1 MPDEK
6 LPPHDIDAEEAVIG
20 SLLLD
25 GESIFKVA
33 SFLRPQDFFREKN
46 TWLYDACLALWQRNE
61 AINQITVAQEVSR
74 KEKLEAI
81 GGPAYLIH
89 VLSVVPTS
97 LHLEHYAQIVHR
109 LSTMRQL
116 ISSAGQ
122 IAALGY
128 EAPPDIDDTLNRA
141 EDILFRLRHGQSS
154 RDFTHIKQ
162 VLDRYFEE
170 SVPSMDIQSGEP
182 LRQVLT
188 GFSRLDEFL
197 GGFQRSNLIILGAR
211 PAMGKTSLALS
222 IALNAAR
229 KKRVQTYG
237 NASLQGSG
245 GSQGATVA
253 IFSLEMARFE
263 LVQRFISSE
272 TGIDTK
278 RVRMRH
284 FTDEEESRIVEATG
298 NLAELNIYIDDSP
311 QLRPVE
317 MRSKARR
324 LHFEQPIDLIIVDY
338 LQLVQGSGRVEN
350 RVQEVSEI
358 TRYLKGLARE
368 LDVPL
373 LVVSQLSRA
382 VEWRASHR
390 PQLADLRESG
400 SIEQDA
406 DIVMFIHRDDYYYKT
421 EEEWFKDHA
430 DEPYPAGRA
439 DIIIAKHR
447 NGPIGEINLRFEP
460 KTAEFR
466 DYETAPASRY

>member
-1 MPDEK
+1 MPEEK
-6 LPPHDIDAEEAVIG
+6 LPPHDNDAEEAVVG

-25 GESIFKVA
+25 GESIYKVA

-46 TWLYDACLALWQRNE
+46 AWLYESCMALWQRNE
-61 AINQITVAQEVSR
+61 AINQITVAQEMSR

-81 GGPAYLIH
+81 GGASYLIH

-97 LHLEHYAQIVHR
+97 LHLEHYAQIVRR
-109 LSTMRQL
+109 LSIMRQI

-128 EAPPDIDDTLNRA
+128 EAPPDVDDTLNKA
-141 EDILFRLRHGQSS
+141 EDILFRLRHGQSP

-162 VLDRYFEE
+162 VLDHYFEE
-170 SVPSMDIQSGEP
+170 SVPSVDVHTGEP

-188 GFSRLDEFL
+188 GFSKLDEFL

-211 PAMGKTSLALS
+211 PSMGKTSLALS

-229 KKRVQTYG
+229 KKHPGRT
-237 NASLQGSG
+237 G
-245 GSQGATVA
+245 GQGATIG
-253 IFSLEMARFE
+253 IFSLEMARNE

-284 FTDEEESRIVEATG
+284 FTDDEESLIVEATG
-298 NLAELNIYIDDSP
+298 NLAELNIYVDDSP

-324 LHFEQPIDLIIVDY
+324 LHYDQPIDLIIVDY
-338 LQLVQGSGRVEN
+338 LQLIQGSGRVEN
-350 RVQEVSEI
+350 RVQEISEI

-368 LDVPL
+368 LDVPV

-382 VEWRASHR
+382 VEFRASHR

-421 EEEWFKDHA
+421 EEEWFKDHP
-430 DEPYPAGRA
+430 DDPYPAGRA

-447 NGPIGEINLRFEP
+447 NGPIGEINLHFEP
-460 KTAEFR
+460 RTAEFR
-466 DYETAPASRY
+466 DYETALASKY

>member
-1 MPDEK
+1 MPEEK

-25 GESIFKVA
+25 GESIFKIA

-46 TWLYDACLALWQRNE
+46 AWLFESCLALWQRNE
-61 AINQITVAQEVSR
+61 AINQITVAQDMSR
-74 KEKLEAI
+74 REKLEAI

-97 LHLEHYAQIVHR
+97 LHIEHYAQIVHR
-109 LSTMRQL
+109 LSIMRQL
-116 ISSAGQ
+116 ISAAGQ
-122 IAALGY
+122 IAAIGY
-128 EAPPDIDDTLNRA
+128 ESPPDIDDTLNKA
-141 EDILFRLRHGQSS
+141 EDVLFRLRHGQSP

-162 VLDRYFEE
+162 VLDRYLEE
-170 SVPSMDIQSGEP
+170 SVPTVNVLTGEP

-188 GFSRLDEFL
+188 GYSRLDEFL
-197 GGFQRSNLIILGAR
+197 GGLQRSDLIVLGAR
-211 PAMGKTSLALS
+211 PSMGKTSLVLG
-222 IALNAAR
+222 IALNAAKR
-229 KKRVQTYG
+229 K
-237 NASLQGSG
+237 NPSSNE
-245 GSQGATVA
+245 SQGATVA
-253 IFSLEMARFE
+253 IFSLEMARYE

-284 FTDEEESRIVEATG
+284 FTDEEESQIIEATG
-298 NLAELNIYIDDSP
+298 RLAELSIYIDDSP
-311 QLRPVE
+311 QIRPVE

-324 LHFEQPIDLIIVDY
+324 LQSERPIDLIIVDY
-338 LQLVQGSGRVEN
+338 LQLIQSSGRIEN
-350 RVQEVSEI
+350 RVQEISEI

-368 LDVPL
+368 LDVPV

-382 VEWRASHR
+382 AELRTSHR
-390 PQLADLRESG
+390 PQLSDLRESG

-406 DIVMFIHRDDYYYKT
+406 DIVMFIHREDYYFKT
-421 EEEWFKDHA
+421 EEDWEKDHP
-430 DEPYPAGRA
+430 DEPFPAGRA

-447 NGPIGEINLRFEP
+447 NGPIGEINLHFEP
-460 KTAEFR
+460 RTAEFK